1 MNTIIIPSKYIYDIK
16 NEKVKNNVIKNVSF
30 DLNNARYENENNNYT
45 EVSRNLLSAY
55 LSGGSPTFK
64 AESDLDGA
72 TTLTFDKNEGGYYRK
87 AELIKVPFSI
97 KPKISF
103 NGVSISSVDNIILNN
118 LKFSIS
124 WSDVIHAKINS
135 NWEEEINV
143 VDKTYKWLGVGT
155 KFTTPKF
162 NGTGVSVK
170 YEALLVNNGYEDDIE
185 NLGKCG
191 FPYIGRVLF
200 MVKRASNS
208 SIEGYVYVP
217 YQVESKVSKN
227 GELLRVSTIE
237 NFVISLSGNI
247 STLVISDT
255 NEVIGNSNEVDISIG
270 GNELF
275 QTQNKYESR
284 DYVDKLYQE
293 ITKNWKNGKETAT
306 INCSISDYFAEENSS
321 YVIKEAPKEYAGTI
335 GFTIWTSNNVKGILD
350 DYFENDKNVIYVNGE
365 KGIIRD
371 YDTELVG
378 GNEKKYYYIT
388 LPSIAQKDTL
398 VVGEDPVNIRILAI
412 SKTDE
417 YFPMTFNIGDIV
429 CPMVLCNNGEK
440 WIDEP
445 MSFKNGEQKNFVVEG
460 IEIYYDG
467 ATMQRI
473 YLIEND

>member
-30 DLNNARYENENNNYT
+30 DLHNARYENENNNYT

-72 TTLTFDKNEGGYYRK
+72 TTLTYEKDEEGGYYRK
-87 AELIKVPFSI
+87 AQLIKVPFSI

-103 NGVSISSVDNIILNN
+103 NGVSSSSVYNIILNN

-124 WSDVIHAKINS
+124 WSDVIHAKINGT
-135 NWEEEINV
+135 WEEEINV
-143 VDKTYKWLGVGT
+143 VDKTYKWLSTGNN
-155 KFTTPKF
+155 FTAPKF

-170 YEALLVNNGYEDDIE
+170 YEALLVNNGNNDTEDLA
-185 NLGKCG
+185 NWG

-200 MVKRASNS
+200 MVMSASNS
-208 SIEGYVYVP
+208 SIDGYVYVP

-275 QTQNKYESR
+275 QTQNKYASR
-284 DYVDKLYQE
+284 DYVDELYQE
-293 ITKNWKNGKETAT
+293 ITTNWENGKETAT
-306 INCSISDYFAEENSS
+306 ITCSISDYFAEEKSS
-321 YVIKEAPKEYAGTI
+321 YVIKEAPTEYEGTI
-335 GFTIWTSNNVKGILD
+335 GFTIWTSVNVKGILD
-350 DYFENDKNVIYVNGE
+350 DYFANDKNVIYVNGE
-365 KGIIRD
+365 KGIITD
-371 YDTELVG
+371 YDTEPVNG
-378 GNEKKYYYIT
+378 YEKKYYYIT
-388 LPSIAQKDTL
+388 LPSTAQKDKL
-398 VVGEDPVNIRILAI
+398 QVGNSVNIKILAI
-412 SKTDE
+412 SKTDVDL
-417 YFPMTFNIGDIV
+417 PMTFNIGDIV
-429 CPMVLCNNGEK
+429 CPMVLRNNGEK

-445 MSFKNGEQKNFVVEG
+445 MSFRNKEQKNFVVEG